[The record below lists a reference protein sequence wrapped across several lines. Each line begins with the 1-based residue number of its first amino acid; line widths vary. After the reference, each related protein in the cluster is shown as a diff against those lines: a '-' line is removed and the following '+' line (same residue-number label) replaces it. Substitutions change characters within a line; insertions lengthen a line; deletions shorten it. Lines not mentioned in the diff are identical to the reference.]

1 MTTELK
7 RVLGLK
13 DLVLLTIGAVI
24 GSGIF
29 IVPAVV
35 LRQTNGSLTMS
46 MLVWLVGGILSLLGA
61 LTYGELSAT
70 NPAAGGLYI
79 FIRDSF
85 GRLPAFLFGWTFF
98 FVITSGTVAALAVAF
113 TTYLKELVPLT
124 DMMSN

>member
-1 MTTELK
+1 MTKLART
-7 RVLGLK
+7 LGFR
-13 DLVLLTIGAVI
+13 DLLFIVIGSVI

-29 IVPAVV
+29 LSPGGVLNEVDAKIVPA
-35 LRQTNGSLTMS
+35 
-46 MLVWLVGGILSLLGA
+46 MLVWLVGGVLSLLGA

-79 FIRDSF
+79 YIRDSF